1 MIFIRGKKVLISL
14 GGTFEPIDS
23 VRGITNKS
31 SGKMGLALAKQAY
44 ILGADV
50 TLIVANVSV
59 EISPLFNV
67 IPVETAEQM
76 ADAIFNVV
84 RDFDIFISTAAVSD
98 FKVVQY
104 KNKKID
110 SESSLSINLK
120 PTVKIIRKI
129 KQINPDIFLV
139 GFKAEFNIS
148 QDEIIYCAR
157 KQINDAGT
165 DIVVA
170 NDVSNNFIITT
181 LNTTVIALGRL
192 RKNTFNKKFPLTNS
206 LLFSSAKMNDGILIV
221 NNVISVKCIG
231 IKKYSALR

>member
-139 GFKAEFNIS
+139 GFNSEFNIS

-170 NDVSNNFIITT
+170 NDVSNKDCNFGSDKNEVLIIDDDV
-181 LNTTVIALGRL
+181 LYVPLANKDEIA
-192 RKNTFNKKFPLTNS
+192 KTI
-206 LLFSSAKMNDGILIV
+206 M
-221 NNVISVKCIG
+221 NVISEKVSC
-231 IKKYSALR
+231 R

>member
-59 EISPLFNV
+59 EISPLFN
-67 IPVETAEQM
+67 IISVETAEQM

-148 QDEIIYCAR
+148 RDEIIYCAR

-170 NDVSNNFIITT
+170 NDVSNKDCNFGSDKNEVLIIDDDV
-181 LNTTVIALGRL
+181 LYVPLANKDEIA
-192 RKNTFNKKFPLTNS
+192 KTI
-206 LLFSSAKMNDGILIV
+206 M
-221 NNVISVKCIG
+221 NVISEKVSC
-231 IKKYSALR
+231 R

>member
-67 IPVETAEQM
+67 ISVETAEQM

-148 QDEIIYCAR
+148 QDEIIDCAR

-170 NDVSNNFIITT
+170 NDVSNKDCNFGSDKNEVLIIDDDI
-181 LNTTVIALGRL
+181 LYVPLANKDEIA
-192 RKNTFNKKFPLTNS
+192 KTI
-206 LLFSSAKMNDGILIV
+206 M
-221 NNVISVKCIG
+221 NVISEKVSC
-231 IKKYSALR
+231 R